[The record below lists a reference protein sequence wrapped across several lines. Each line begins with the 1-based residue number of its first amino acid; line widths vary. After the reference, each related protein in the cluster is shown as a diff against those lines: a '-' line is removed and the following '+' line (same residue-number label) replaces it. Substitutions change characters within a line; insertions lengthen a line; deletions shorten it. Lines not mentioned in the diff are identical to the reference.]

1 MTSQQEERLSMY
13 LTFKDFQAP
22 RTSIT
27 DGLPNYLENST
38 IFLNTI
44 PQIQSIWE
52 QQKLSKKGV
61 TDSKNQLKESLIVH
75 TADYARKLGTYAK
88 FTNNAKL
95 AQEVKFSEGKLRQ
108 VADTA
113 VKSYGQ
119 IVYDLAQPL
128 VGSLAQYGITEE
140 TQATL
145 AGAIT
150 AYNDSIGKPGA
161 ERIEGSQLTKQLAS
175 LFKTADTALENM
187 DAAVEIVRLTEV
199 DFYNGYKSARR
210 VIETGAGSLSVKGL
224 VTDAQTGSP
233 LKGVTVSF
241 ALDGGTAKAGATT
254 TSEPALVKKTA
265 EKGGFN
271 IKGLATGTYQVTL
284 KKAGYADQVVTVNV
298 NDGEM
303 TELKISLEK
312 NIN

>member
-1 MTSQQEERLSMY
+1 MTSTQEDRLSMY
-13 LTFKDFQAP
+13 LTFKDYQAP
-22 RTSIT
+22 HTSIT
-27 DGLPNYLENST
+27 DGLPNYSENST

-61 TDSKNQLKESLIVH
+61 TDSKNQLKETLIVL
-75 TADYARKLGTYAK
+75 TADYARKLGAYAK

-95 AQEVKFSEGKLRQ
+95 AQQVKFSEGKLRQ

-113 VKSYGQ
+113 VKNYGQ

-128 VGSLAQYGITEE
+128 VGSLAQYGITDE

-145 AGAIT
+145 ADAIT

-161 ERIEGSQLTKQLAS
+161 ERSEGTQITKQLAT

-199 DFYNGYKSARR
+199 NFYNGYKSARK
-210 VIETGAGSLSVKGL
+210 VIETGGGSLSVKGL

-241 ALDGGTAKAGATT
+241 ALDGGMAKAATT
-254 TSEPALVKKTA
+254 TTEPELVKKTA

-271 IKGLATGTYQVTL
+271 VKSLTSGTYQVTL
-284 KKAGYADQVVTVNV
+284 KKVGYADQVATISV

-303 TELKISLEK
+303 TELKISLVK
-312 NIN
+312 A

>member
-1 MTSQQEERLSMY
+1 MTSQQEDRLSMY
-13 LTFKDFQAP
+13 LTFKDYQALHVN
-22 RTSIT
+22 IT
-27 DGLPNYLENST
+27 ETLPNYSENST
-38 IFLNTI
+38 LFLNTI

-61 TDSKNQLKESLIVH
+61 TDSKNQLKETLIVT
-75 TADYARKLGTYAK
+75 TADYARKLGAYAK

-95 AQEVKFSEGKLRQ
+95 AQQVKFSEGKLRQ

-128 VGSLAQYGITEE
+128 VGSLAPYGISDE

-145 AGAIT
+145 ADAIA

-161 ERIEGSQLTKQLAS
+161 ERSEGTQITKQLAT
-175 LFKTADTALENM
+175 LFKAADTALENM

-199 DFYNGYKSARR
+199 NFYNGYKSARK

-224 VTDAQTGSP
+224 VTDAQTGLP
-233 LKGVTVSF
+233 LKGVAVSF
-241 ALDGGTAKAGATT
+241 ALDGGMAKAASTT
-254 TSEPALVKKTA
+254 TEPELVKKTA

-271 IKGLATGTYQVTL
+271 IKGLAQGIYQVIITKPGYKEQTL
-284 KKAGYADQVVTVNV
+284 TLNIS
-298 NDGEM
+298 DGEM
-303 TELKISLEK
+303 SVLDVKLDK
-312 NIN
+312 A

>member
-1 MTSQQEERLSMY
+1 MTSQQEDRLSMY
-13 LTFKDFQAP
+13 LTFKDYQAP
-22 RTSIT
+22 HTSIT
-27 DGLPNYLENST
+27 DGLPNYSENST

-61 TDSKNQLKESLIVH
+61 TDSKNQLKETLIVL
-75 TADYARKLGTYAK
+75 TADYARKLGAYAK

-95 AQEVKFSEGKLRQ
+95 AQQVKFSEGKLRQ

-113 VKSYGQ
+113 VKNYGQ

-128 VGSLAQYGITEE
+128 VGSLAQYGITDE

-145 AGAIT
+145 ADAIT

-161 ERIEGSQLTKQLAS
+161 ERSEGTQITKQLAT

-199 DFYNGYKSARR
+199 NFYNGYKSARK
-210 VIETGAGSLSVKGL
+210 VIETGGGSLSVKGL

-241 ALDGGTAKAGATT
+241 ALDGGMAKAATT
-254 TSEPALVKKTA
+254 TTEPELVKKTA

-271 IKGLATGTYQVTL
+271 VKSLTSGTYQVTL
-284 KKAGYADQVVTVNV
+284 KKVGYADQVATISV

-303 TELKISLEK
+303 TELKISLVK
-312 NIN
+312 A

>member
-1 MTSQQEERLSMY
+1 MTSTQEDRLSMY
-13 LTFKDFQAP
+13 LTFKDYQAP
-22 RTSIT
+22 HTSIT
-27 DGLPNYLENST
+27 DGLPNYSENST

-61 TDSKNQLKESLIVH
+61 TDSKNQLKETLIVL
-75 TADYARKLGTYAK
+75 TADYARKLGAYAK

-95 AQEVKFSEGKLRQ
+95 AQQVKFSEGKLRQ

-113 VKSYGQ
+113 VKNYGQ

-128 VGSLAQYGITEE
+128 VGSLAQYGITDE

-145 AGAIT
+145 ADAIT

-161 ERIEGSQLTKQLAS
+161 ERSEGTQLTKQLAT

-187 DAAVEIVRLTEV
+187 DAAVEIIRLTQV
-199 DFYNGYKSARR
+199 DFYNGYKSARK

-224 VTDAQTGSP
+224 VTDAQTGLP

-241 ALDGGTAKAGATT
+241 ALDGGIAKAAST
-254 TSEPALVKKTA
+254 TSEPELVKKTA

-271 IKGLATGTYQVTL
+271 IKGLESGMYQVTL
-284 KKAGYADQVVTVNV
+284 KKAGYANQVTTISVS
-298 NDGEM
+298 DGEM

-312 NIN
+312 A

>member
-1 MTSQQEERLSMY
+1 MTGQQEDRLSMY
-13 LTFKDFQAP
+13 LTFKDYQAP
-22 RTSIT
+22 HTTIT

-38 IFLNTI
+38 IFLDTI

-61 TDSKNQLKESLIVH
+61 TDSKNQLKETLLVT
-75 TADYARKLGTYAK
+75 TADYARKLGAYAK

-113 VKSYGQ
+113 VKNYGQ
-119 IVYDLAQPL
+119 IVYDLAQPI
-128 VGSLAQYGITEE
+128 VASLAAYGITDE

-161 ERIEGSQLTKQLAS
+161 ERSEGTQLTKQLAT

-187 DAAVEIVRLTEV
+187 DAAVEIVRLTQV
-199 DFYNGYKSARR
+199 DFYNGYKSARK
-210 VIETGAGSLSVKGL
+210 VIDTGSGSLSVKGL
-224 VTDAQTGSP
+224 VTDAQTGLP

-241 ALDGGTAKAGATT
+241 ALEGGMMKTAAAITT
-254 TSEPALVKKTA
+254 DSELVKKTA
-265 EKGGFN
+265 EKVGFN
-271 IKGLATGTYQVTL
+271 VKKLASGTYQVTL
-284 KKAGYADQVVTVNV
+284 KKVGYADQVITVSV

-303 TELKISLEK
+303 SLIDVK
-312 NIN
+312 LDKQ

>member
-1 MTSQQEERLSMY
+1 MTSQQEDRLSMY
-13 LTFKDFQAP
+13 LTFKDYQAP
-22 RTSIT
+22 HTSIT

-38 IFLNTI
+38 IFLDTI

-61 TDSKNQLKESLIVH
+61 TDSKNQLKETLIVL
-75 TADYARKLGTYAK
+75 TADYARKLGAYAK

-95 AQEVKFSEGKLRQ
+95 AQQVKFSEGKLRQ

-113 VKSYGQ
+113 VKNYGQ

-128 VGSLAQYGITEE
+128 VGSLAQYGITDE

-145 AGAIT
+145 ADAIT

-161 ERIEGSQLTKQLAS
+161 ERSEGTQITKQLAT

-187 DAAVEIVRLTEV
+187 DAAVEIIRLTQV
-199 DFYNGYKSARR
+199 DFYNGYKSARK

-224 VTDAQTGSP
+224 VTDAQTGLP

-241 ALDGGTAKAGATT
+241 ALDGGMAKASSTT
-254 TSEPALVKKTA
+254 TEPELVKKTA

-271 IKGLATGTYQVTL
+271 IKGLESGMYQVTL
-284 KKAGYADQVVTVNV
+284 KKAGYANQVTTISVS
-298 NDGEM
+298 DGEM

-312 NIN
+312 A

>member
-1 MTSQQEERLSMY
+1 M
-13 LTFKDFQAP
+13 
-22 RTSIT
+22 
-27 DGLPNYLENST
+27 
-38 IFLNTI
+38 
-44 PQIQSIWE
+44 
-52 QQKLSKKGV
+52 SKKGV
-61 TDSKNQLKESLIVH
+61 TDSKNQLKEALLVT
-75 TADYARKLGTYAK
+75 TADYARKLGAYAK
-88 FTNNAKL
+88 FTNDAKL

-113 VKSYGQ
+113 VKNYGQ

-128 VGSLAQYGITEE
+128 VGSLAPYGITDE

-161 ERIEGSQLTKQLAS
+161 ERSEGTQLTKQLAT

-187 DAAVEIVRLTEV
+187 DAAVEIVRLTQV
-199 DFYNGYKSARR
+199 DFYNGYKSARK
-210 VIETGAGSLSVKGL
+210 VIDTGSGSLSVKGI
-224 VTDAQTGSP
+224 VADAQTGLP

-241 ALDGGTAKAGATT
+241 ALEGGMMKTAAATT
-254 TSEPALVKKTA
+254 TDPELVKKTA

-271 IKGLATGTYQVTL
+271 VKNLASGTYQVTL
-284 KKAGYADQVVTVNV
+284 KKVGYADQVITVSV

-303 TELKISLEK
+303 SLIDVK
-312 NIN
+312 LDKQ

>member
-1 MTSQQEERLSMY
+1 MTSQQEDRLSMY
-13 LTFKDFQAP
+13 LTFKDYQAP
-22 RTSIT
+22 HTSIT
-27 DGLPNYLENST
+27 DGLPNYSENST
-38 IFLNTI
+38 IFLDTI

-61 TDSKNQLKESLIVH
+61 TDSKNQLKETLIVL
-75 TADYARKLGTYAK
+75 TADYARKLGAYAK

-95 AQEVKFSEGKLRQ
+95 AQQVKFSEGKLRQ

-113 VKSYGQ
+113 VKNYGQ

-128 VGSLAQYGITEE
+128 LGSLAQYGITDE

-145 AGAIT
+145 ADAIT

-161 ERIEGSQLTKQLAS
+161 ERSEGTQLTKQLAT

-187 DAAVEIVRLTEV
+187 DAAVEIIRLTQV
-199 DFYNGYKSARR
+199 DFYNGYKSARK

-224 VTDAQTGSP
+224 VTDAQTGLP

-241 ALDGGTAKAGATT
+241 ALDGGIAKAAST
-254 TSEPALVKKTA
+254 TSEPELVKKTA

-271 IKGLATGTYQVTL
+271 IKGLESGMYQVTL
-284 KKAGYADQVVTVNV
+284 KKAGYANQVTTISVS
-298 NDGEM
+298 DGEM

-312 NIN
+312 A

>member
-1 MTSQQEERLSMY
+1 MTSQQEDRLSMY
-13 LTFKDFQAP
+13 LTFKDYQAP
-22 RTSIT
+22 HTSIT

-38 IFLNTI
+38 IFLDTI

-61 TDSKNQLKESLIVH
+61 TDSKNQLKETLIVL
-75 TADYARKLGTYAK
+75 TADYARKLGAYAK

-95 AQEVKFSEGKLRQ
+95 AQQVKFSEGKLRQ

-113 VKSYGQ
+113 VKNYGQ

-128 VGSLAQYGITEE
+128 VGSLTQYGIIDE
-140 TQATL
+140 TQAAL
-145 AGAIT
+145 ADAIT

-161 ERIEGSQLTKQLAS
+161 ERSEGTQITKQLAT

-199 DFYNGYKSARR
+199 NFYNGYKSARK
-210 VIETGAGSLSVKGL
+210 VIETGGGSLSVKGL

-241 ALDGGTAKAGATT
+241 ALDGGMAKAATT
-254 TSEPALVKKTA
+254 TTEPELVKKTA

-271 IKGLATGTYQVTL
+271 VKSLTSGTYQVTL
-284 KKAGYADQVVTVNV
+284 KKVGYADQVATISV

-312 NIN
+312 A

>member
-1 MTSQQEERLSMY
+1 MTSQQEDRLSMY
-13 LTFKDFQAP
+13 LTFKDYQALHVN
-22 RTSIT
+22 IT
-27 DGLPNYLENST
+27 ETLPNYSENST
-38 IFLNTI
+38 LFLNTI

-61 TDSKNQLKESLIVH
+61 TDSKNQLKETLIVL
-75 TADYARKLGTYAK
+75 TADYARKLGAYAK

-95 AQEVKFSEGKLRQ
+95 AQQVKFSEGKLRQ

-113 VKSYGQ
+113 VKNYGQ

-128 VGSLAQYGITEE
+128 VGSLAQYGITDE

-145 AGAIT
+145 ADAIT

-161 ERIEGSQLTKQLAS
+161 ERSEGTQLTKQLAT

-187 DAAVEIVRLTEV
+187 DAAVEIIRLTQV
-199 DFYNGYKSARR
+199 DFYNGYKSARK

-224 VTDAQTGSP
+224 VTDAQTGLP

-241 ALDGGTAKAGATT
+241 ALDGGIAKAAST
-254 TSEPALVKKTA
+254 TSEPELVKKTA

-271 IKGLATGTYQVTL
+271 IKGLESGMYQVTL
-284 KKAGYADQVVTVNV
+284 KKAGYANQVTTISVS
-298 NDGEM
+298 DGEM

-312 NIN
+312 A

>member
-1 MTSQQEERLSMY
+1 MTSQQEDRLSMY
-13 LTFKDFQAP
+13 LTFKDYQAP
-22 RTSIT
+22 HTSIT

-38 IFLNTI
+38 IFQDTI

-61 TDSKNQLKESLIVH
+61 TDGKNQLKETLIVI

-108 VADTA
+108 VADTE
-113 VKSYGQ
+113 VKNYGQ
-119 IVYDLAQPL
+119 IVY
-128 VGSLAQYGITEE
+128 SLAQSLVSSLAPYGITGD

-161 ERIEGSQLTKQLAS
+161 ERSEGTQITKQLAT

-199 DFYNGYKSARR
+199 NFYNGYKSARK
-210 VIETGAGSLSVKGL
+210 VIETGGGSLSVKGL

-241 ALDGGTAKAGATT
+241 ALDGGMAKAATT
-254 TSEPALVKKTA
+254 TEPELVKKTA

-271 IKGLATGTYQVTL
+271 VKSLTSGTYQVTL
-284 KKAGYADQVVTVNV
+284 KKVGYADQVATISV

-312 NIN
+312 A

>member
-1 MTSQQEERLSMY
+1 MTSQQEDRLSMY
-13 LTFKDFQAP
+13 LTFKDYQAP
-22 RTSIT
+22 HTSIT
-27 DGLPNYLENST
+27 DGLPNYLENSA
-38 IFLNTI
+38 IFLDTI

-61 TDSKNQLKESLIVH
+61 TDSKNQLKESLIVL
-75 TADYARKLGTYAK
+75 TADYARKLGAYAK
-88 FTNNAKL
+88 FTNNSKL
-95 AQEVKFSEGKLRQ
+95 AQQVKFSEGKLRQ

-113 VKSYGQ
+113 VKNYGQ

-128 VGSLAQYGITEE
+128 VGSLTQYGITDE
-140 TQATL
+140 TQAAL
-145 AGAIT
+145 ADAIT

-161 ERIEGSQLTKQLAS
+161 ERSEGTQITKQLAT

-199 DFYNGYKSARR
+199 NFYNGYKSARK

-224 VTDAQTGSP
+224 VTDAQTGLP

-241 ALDGGTAKAGATT
+241 ALDGGMAKTATKTT
-254 TSEPALVKKTA
+254 TEPELVKKTA

-271 IKGLATGTYQVTL
+271 IKGLAAGTYQVTL
-284 KKAGYADQVVTVNV
+284 KKAGYADQVATISVS
-298 NDGEM
+298 DGEM

-312 NIN
+312 S

>member
-1 MTSQQEERLSMY
+1 MTSQQEDRLSMY
-13 LTFKDFQAP
+13 LTFKDYQAP
-22 RTSIT
+22 HTSIT
-27 DGLPNYLENST
+27 DGLPNYSENST

-61 TDSKNQLKESLIVH
+61 TDSKNQLKETLIVL
-75 TADYARKLGTYAK
+75 TADYARKLGAYAK

-95 AQEVKFSEGKLRQ
+95 AQQVKFSEGKLRQ

-113 VKSYGQ
+113 VKNYGQ

-128 VGSLAQYGITEE
+128 VGSLTQYGITDE
-140 TQATL
+140 TQAAL
-145 AGAIT
+145 ADAIT

-161 ERIEGSQLTKQLAS
+161 ERSEGTQLTKQLAT

-187 DAAVEIVRLTEV
+187 DAAVEIIRLTQV
-199 DFYNGYKSARR
+199 DFYNGYKSARK

-224 VTDAQTGSP
+224 VTDAQTGLP

-241 ALDGGTAKAGATT
+241 ALDGGIAKAAST
-254 TSEPALVKKTA
+254 TSEPELVKKTA

-271 IKGLATGTYQVTL
+271 IKGLESGMYQVTL
-284 KKAGYADQVVTVNV
+284 KKAGYANQVTTISVS
-298 NDGEM
+298 DGEM

-312 NIN
+312 A

>member
-1 MTSQQEERLSMY
+1 MTSQQEDRLSMY
-13 LTFKDFQAP
+13 LTFKDYQAP
-22 RTSIT
+22 HTSIT
-27 DGLPNYLENST
+27 DGLPNYSENST

-61 TDSKNQLKESLIVH
+61 TDSKNQLKETLIVL
-75 TADYARKLGTYAK
+75 TADYARKLGAYAK

-95 AQEVKFSEGKLRQ
+95 AQQVKFSEGKLRQ

-113 VKSYGQ
+113 VKNYGQ

-128 VGSLAQYGITEE
+128 VGSLAQYGITDE

-145 AGAIT
+145 ADAIT

-161 ERIEGSQLTKQLAS
+161 ERSEGTQLTKQLAT

-187 DAAVEIVRLTEV
+187 DAAVEIIRLTQV
-199 DFYNGYKSARR
+199 DFYNGYKSARKI
-210 VIETGAGSLSVKGL
+210 IETGAGSLSVKGL
-224 VTDAQTGSP
+224 VTDAQTGLP

-241 ALDGGTAKAGATT
+241 ALDGGIAKAAST
-254 TSEPALVKKTA
+254 TSEPELVKKTA

-271 IKGLATGTYQVTL
+271 IKGLESGMYQVTL
-284 KKAGYADQVVTVNV
+284 KKAGYANQVTTISVS
-298 NDGEM
+298 DGEM

-312 NIN
+312 A

>member
-1 MTSQQEERLSMY
+1 MTSQQEDRLSMY
-13 LTFKDFQAP
+13 LTFKDYQAP
-22 RTSIT
+22 HTSIT

-38 IFLNTI
+38 IFLDTI

-61 TDSKNQLKESLIVH
+61 TDSKNQLKESLIVL
-75 TADYARKLGTYAK
+75 TADYARKLGAFAK

-113 VKSYGQ
+113 VKNYGQ
-119 IVYDLAQPL
+119 IVYNLAQPL
-128 VGSLAQYGITEE
+128 VGSLTQYGITDE

-145 AGAIT
+145 ADAIT

-161 ERIEGSQLTKQLAS
+161 ERSEGTQITKQLAT

-187 DAAVEIVRLTEV
+187 DAAVEIIRLTEV
-199 DFYNGYKSARR
+199 DFYNGYKSARK
-210 VIETGAGSLSVKGL
+210 VIETGAGSLSVKGI
-224 VTDAQTGSP
+224 VTDAQTGLP

-241 ALDGGTAKAGATT
+241 ALDGGMIKAATT
-254 TSEPALVKKTA
+254 TEPELVKKTA

-271 IKGLATGTYQVTL
+271 VKNLASGTYQVTL
-284 KKAGYADQVVTVNV
+284 KKVGYTEQVITISV

-303 TELKISLEK
+303 TELNVSL
-312 NIN
+312 

>member
-1 MTSQQEERLSMY
+1 MTSQQEDRLSMY
-13 LTFKDFQAP
+13 LTFKDYQAP
-22 RTSIT
+22 HTSIT
-27 DGLPNYLENST
+27 DGLPNYSENST

-61 TDSKNQLKESLIVH
+61 TDSKNQLKETLIVL
-75 TADYARKLGTYAK
+75 TADYARKLGAYAK

-95 AQEVKFSEGKLRQ
+95 AQQVKFSEGKLRQ

-113 VKSYGQ
+113 VKNYGQ

-128 VGSLAQYGITEE
+128 LGSLAQYGITDE

-145 AGAIT
+145 ADAIT

-161 ERIEGSQLTKQLAS
+161 ERSEGTQLTKQLAT

-187 DAAVEIVRLTEV
+187 DAAVEIIRLTQV
-199 DFYNGYKSARR
+199 DFYNGYKSARK

-224 VTDAQTGSP
+224 VTDAQTGLP

-241 ALDGGTAKAGATT
+241 ALDGGIAKAAST
-254 TSEPALVKKTA
+254 TSEPELVKKTA

-271 IKGLATGTYQVTL
+271 IKGLESGMYQVTL
-284 KKAGYADQVVTVNV
+284 KKAGYANQVTTISVS
-298 NDGEM
+298 DGEM

-312 NIN
+312 A

>member
-1 MTSQQEERLSMY
+1 MTSQQEDRLSMY
-13 LTFKDFQAP
+13 LTFKDYQAP
-22 RTSIT
+22 HTSIT
-27 DGLPNYLENST
+27 DGLPNYLENSN
-38 IFLNTI
+38 IFLDTI

-61 TDSKNQLKESLIVH
+61 TNSKNQLKETLIVI
-75 TADYARKLGTYAK
+75 TADYARKLGAFAK

-113 VKSYGQ
+113 VKNYGQ
-119 IVYDLAQPL
+119 IVYDLARPL
-128 VGSLAQYGITEE
+128 VGSLTQYGITDE
-140 TQATL
+140 TQAAL
-145 AGAIT
+145 ADAIT

-161 ERIEGSQLTKQLAS
+161 ERSEGTQITKQLAT

-199 DFYNGYKSARR
+199 NFYNGYKSARKI
-210 VIETGAGSLSVKGL
+210 IETGAGSLSVKGL

-241 ALDGGTAKAGATT
+241 ALDGGMAKTAAKAAN
-254 TSEPALVKKTA
+254 EPEIVKKTA

-271 IKGLATGTYQVTL
+271 IKSLAAGTYQVTS
-284 KKAGYADQVVTVNV
+284 KKAGYADQVATISV

-312 NIN
+312 A

>member
-1 MTSQQEERLSMY
+1 MTSQQEDRLSMY
-13 LTFKDFQAP
+13 LTFKDYQALHVN
-22 RTSIT
+22 IT
-27 DGLPNYLENST
+27 ETLPNYSENST
-38 IFLNTI
+38 LFLNTI

-61 TDSKNQLKESLIVH
+61 TDGKNQLKETLIVI

-95 AQEVKFSEGKLRQ
+95 AQQVKFSEGKLRQ

-128 VGSLAQYGITEE
+128 VASLAAYGITDE
-140 TQATL
+140 TQAIL
-145 AGAIT
+145 ADAIM

-161 ERIEGSQLTKQLAS
+161 ERSEGTQITKQLAT
-175 LFKTADTALENM
+175 LFKTADGALENM
-187 DAAVEIVRLTEV
+187 DAAVEIVRLTQV
-199 DFYNGYKSARR
+199 DFYNGYKSARK
-210 VIETGAGSLSVKGL
+210 VIETGAGSLSVKGI
-224 VTDAQTGSP
+224 VTDAQTGLP

-241 ALDGGTAKAGATT
+241 ALDGGMMKAATT
-254 TSEPALVKKTA
+254 TTEPELVKKTA

-271 IKGLATGTYQVTL
+271 VKNLASGTYQVTL
-284 KKAGYADQVVTVNV
+284 KKVGYTEQVVTISV

-303 TELKISLEK
+303 TELNVSL
-312 NIN
+312 

>member
-1 MTSQQEERLSMY
+1 MTSQQEDRLSMY
-13 LTFKDFQAP
+13 LTFKDYQALHVN
-22 RTSIT
+22 IT
-27 DGLPNYLENST
+27 ETLPNYSENST
-38 IFLNTI
+38 LFLNTI

-61 TDSKNQLKESLIVH
+61 TDSKNQLKETLIVM
-75 TADYARKLGTYAK
+75 TADYARKLGAYAK

-128 VGSLAQYGITEE
+128 VASLAAYGITDE
-140 TQATL
+140 TQAIL
-145 AGAIT
+145 AGAIM

-161 ERIEGSQLTKQLAS
+161 ERSEGTQITKQLAA

-187 DAAVEIVRLTEV
+187 DAAVEIVRLSEV
-199 DFYNGYKSARR
+199 SFYNGYKSARK
-210 VIETGAGSLSVKGL
+210 VIETGAGSLTVKGM
-224 VTDAQTGSP
+224 VTDAQTGLP

-241 ALDGGTAKAGATT
+241 ALDGGMAKAAMATT
-254 TSEPALVKKTA
+254 EPEIVKKTA

-271 IKGLATGTYQVTL
+271 IKSLAAGTYQVTS
-284 KKAGYADQVVTVNV
+284 KKAGYADQVATISV

-312 NIN
+312 A

>member
-1 MTSQQEERLSMY
+1 MTSTQEDRLSMY
-13 LTFKDFQAP
+13 LTFKDYQAP
-22 RTSIT
+22 HTSIT

-38 IFLNTI
+38 LFLNTI

-61 TDSKNQLKESLIVH
+61 TDGKNQLKETLIVL
-75 TADYARKLGTYAK
+75 TADNARKLGAYAK

-113 VKSYGQ
+113 VKNYGQ

-128 VGSLAQYGITEE
+128 VGSLAPYGITDE

-161 ERIEGSQLTKQLAS
+161 ERSEGTQITKQLAA

-187 DAAVEIVRLTEV
+187 DAAVEIIRLTQV
-199 DFYNGYKSARR
+199 DFYNGYKSARK
-210 VIETGAGSLSVKGL
+210 VIETGSGSLSVKGL

-241 ALDGGTAKAGATT
+241 ALDGGMMKAATTT
-254 TSEPALVKKTA
+254 TSEPELVKKTA

-284 KKAGYADQVVTVNV
+284 KKAGYADQVATISV
-298 NDGEM
+298 NDGEL

-312 NIN
+312 A

>member
-1 MTSQQEERLSMY
+1 MTSQQEDRLSMY
-13 LTFKDFQAP
+13 LTFKDYQAP
-22 RTSIT
+22 HTSIT
-27 DGLPNYLENST
+27 DGLPNYSENST
-38 IFLNTI
+38 IFLDTI

-61 TDSKNQLKESLIVH
+61 TDSKNQLKETLIVL
-75 TADYARKLGTYAK
+75 TADYARKLGAYAK

-95 AQEVKFSEGKLRQ
+95 AQQVKFSEGKLRQ

-113 VKSYGQ
+113 VKNYGQ

-128 VGSLAQYGITEE
+128 VGSLAQYGITDE

-145 AGAIT
+145 ADAIT

-161 ERIEGSQLTKQLAS
+161 ERSEGTQLTKQLAT

-187 DAAVEIVRLTEV
+187 DAAVEIIRLTQV
-199 DFYNGYKSARR
+199 DFYNGYKSARK

-224 VTDAQTGSP
+224 VTDAQTGLP

-241 ALDGGTAKAGATT
+241 ALDGGIAKAAST
-254 TSEPALVKKTA
+254 TSEPELVKKTA

-271 IKGLATGTYQVTL
+271 IKGLESGMYQVTL
-284 KKAGYADQVVTVNV
+284 KKAGYANQVTTISVS
-298 NDGEM
+298 DGEM

-312 NIN
+312 A

>member
-1 MTSQQEERLSMY
+1 MTSQQEDRLSMY
-13 LTFKDFQAP
+13 LTFKDYQAP
-22 RTSIT
+22 HTSIT
-27 DGLPNYLENST
+27 DGLPNYSENST

-61 TDSKNQLKESLIVH
+61 TDSKNQLKETLIVL
-75 TADYARKLGTYAK
+75 TADYARKLGAYAK

-95 AQEVKFSEGKLRQ
+95 AQQVKFSEGKLRQ

-113 VKSYGQ
+113 VKNYGQ

-128 VGSLAQYGITEE
+128 VGSLAQYGITDE

-145 AGAIT
+145 ADAIT

-161 ERIEGSQLTKQLAS
+161 ERSEGTQLTKQLAT

-187 DAAVEIVRLTEV
+187 DAAVEIIRLTQV
-199 DFYNGYKSARR
+199 DFYNGYKSARK

-224 VTDAQTGSP
+224 VTDAQTGLP

-241 ALDGGTAKAGATT
+241 ALDGGMAKAAST
-254 TSEPALVKKTA
+254 TSEPELVKKTA

-271 IKGLATGTYQVTL
+271 IKGLESGMYQVTL
-284 KKAGYADQVVTVNV
+284 KKAGYANQVTTISVS
-298 NDGEM
+298 DGEM

-312 NIN
+312 A

>member
-1 MTSQQEERLSMY
+1 MTSQQEDRLSMY
-13 LTFKDFQAP
+13 LTFKDYQAP
-22 RTSIT
+22 HSSIT
-27 DGLPNYLENST
+27 DGLPNYLENSN
-38 IFLNTI
+38 IFLDTI

-61 TDSKNQLKESLIVH
+61 TDGKNQLKETLIVL
-75 TADYARKLGTYAK
+75 TADYARKLGAYAK

-113 VKSYGQ
+113 VKNYGQ
-119 IVYDLAQPL
+119 IVYNLSQPL
-128 VGSLAQYGITEE
+128 IGSLPQYGINEE

-145 AGAIT
+145 ADAIT

-161 ERIEGSQLTKQLAS
+161 ERSEGTQITKQLAA

-187 DAAVEIVRLTEV
+187 DAAVEIVRLTQV
-199 DFYNGYKSARR
+199 DFYNGYKSARK
-210 VIETGAGSLSVKGL
+210 VIETGSGSLSVKGL

-241 ALDGGTAKAGATT
+241 ALDGGMAKAATT
-254 TSEPALVKKTA
+254 TTEPEIVKKTA

-271 IKGLATGTYQVTL
+271 IKGLATGTYQVTS
-284 KKAGYADQVVTVNV
+284 KKAGYADQVITISVS
-298 NDGEM
+298 DGEM
-303 TELKISLEK
+303 TVVDVKMEKI
-312 NIN
+312 

>member
-1 MTSQQEERLSMY
+1 MTSQQEDRLSMY
-13 LTFKDFQAP
+13 LTFKDYQAP
-22 RTSIT
+22 HTSIT
-27 DGLPNYLENST
+27 DGLPNYLENSN
-38 IFLNTI
+38 IFLDTI

-61 TDSKNQLKESLIVH
+61 TNSKNQLKETLIVT
-75 TADYARKLGTYAK
+75 TADYARKLGAYAK

-113 VKSYGQ
+113 VKGYGQ
-119 IVYDLAQPL
+119 IVYDLAQPI
-128 VGSLAQYGITEE
+128 VSSLAAYGITDE

-145 AGAIT
+145 ANAIM

-161 ERIEGSQLTKQLAS
+161 ERSEGTQLTKQLAT
-175 LFKTADTALENM
+175 LFKTADGALENM
-187 DAAVEIVRLTEV
+187 DAAVEIVRLTQV
-199 DFYNGYKSARR
+199 DFYNGYKSARK
-210 VIETGAGSLSVKGL
+210 VIETGAGSLTVKGI
-224 VTDAQTGSP
+224 VTDAQTGLP

-241 ALDGGTAKAGATT
+241 ALDGGMMKAAAATT
-254 TSEPALVKKTA
+254 EPELVKKTA

-271 IKGLATGTYQVTL
+271 VKGLASGTYQVTL
-284 KKAGYADQVVTVNV
+284 KKVGYADQVVTISV

-303 TELKISLEK
+303 TELNVRL
-312 NIN
+312 

>member
-1 MTSQQEERLSMY
+1 MTSQQEDRLSMY
-13 LTFKDFQAP
+13 LTFKDYQALHVN
-22 RTSIT
+22 IT
-27 DGLPNYLENST
+27 ETLPNYSENST
-38 IFLNTI
+38 LFLNTI

-61 TDSKNQLKESLIVH
+61 TDSKNQLKETLIVT
-75 TADYARKLGTYAK
+75 TADYARKLGAYAK

-113 VKSYGQ
+113 VKNYGQ
-119 IVYDLAQPL
+119 IVHDLAQPL
-128 VGSLAQYGITEE
+128 IRSLTPYGITGE

-161 ERIEGSQLTKQLAS
+161 ERSEGTQITKQLAT

-187 DAAVEIVRLTEV
+187 DVAVEIIRLTQV
-199 DFYNGYKSARR
+199 DFYNGYKSARK
-210 VIETGAGSLSVKGL
+210 VIETGSGSLSIKGI
-224 VTDAQTGSP
+224 VTDAKTGLP

-241 ALDGGTAKAGATT
+241 ALDGGMMKAAAATT
-254 TSEPALVKKTA
+254 TEPELVKKTA

-271 IKGLATGTYQVTL
+271 VKGLASGTYQVTL
-284 KKAGYADQVVTVNV
+284 RKVGYADQVVTISV

-303 TELKISLEK
+303 TELNVSL
-312 NIN
+312 

>member
-1 MTSQQEERLSMY
+1 M
-13 LTFKDFQAP
+13 
-22 RTSIT
+22 
-27 DGLPNYLENST
+27 ENST
-38 IFLNTI
+38 LFLNTI

-61 TDSKNQLKESLIVH
+61 TDGKNQLKETLIVL
-75 TADYARKLGTYAK
+75 TADNARKLGAYAK

-113 VKSYGQ
+113 VKNYGQ

-128 VGSLAQYGITEE
+128 VGSLAPYGITDE
-140 TQATL
+140 TQAAL

-161 ERIEGSQLTKQLAS
+161 ERSEGTQITKQLAT

-199 DFYNGYKSARR
+199 NFYNGYKSARK
-210 VIETGAGSLSVKGL
+210 VIETGGGSLSVKGL

-241 ALDGGTAKAGATT
+241 ALDGGMAKAATT
-254 TSEPALVKKTA
+254 TTEPELVKKTA

-271 IKGLATGTYQVTL
+271 VKSLTSGTYQVTL
-284 KKAGYADQVVTVNV
+284 KKVGYADQVATISV

-303 TELKISLEK
+303 TELKISLVK
-312 NIN
+312 A

>member
-1 MTSQQEERLSMY
+1 MTSQQEDRLSMY
-13 LTFKDFQAP
+13 LTFKDYQAP
-22 RTSIT
+22 HTSIT
-27 DGLPNYLENST
+27 DGLPNYSENST
-38 IFLNTI
+38 LFLNTI

-61 TDSKNQLKESLIVH
+61 TDGKNQLKETLIVI

-95 AQEVKFSEGKLRQ
+95 AQQVKFSEGKLRQ

-113 VKSYGQ
+113 VKNYGQ

-128 VGSLAQYGITEE
+128 VGSLTQYGITDE
-140 TQATL
+140 TQAAL
-145 AGAIT
+145 ADAIT

-161 ERIEGSQLTKQLAS
+161 ERSEGTQITKQLAT

-199 DFYNGYKSARR
+199 NFYNGYKSARK
-210 VIETGAGSLSVKGL
+210 VIETGGGSLSVKGL

-241 ALDGGTAKAGATT
+241 ALDGGMAKAATT
-254 TSEPALVKKTA
+254 TTEPELVKKTA

-271 IKGLATGTYQVTL
+271 VKSLTSGTYQVTL
-284 KKAGYADQVVTVNV
+284 KKVGYADQVATISV

-303 TELKISLEK
+303 TELKISLVK
-312 NIN
+312 A

>member
-1 MTSQQEERLSMY
+1 MTSQQEDRLSMY
-13 LTFKDFQAP
+13 LTFKDYQAP
-22 RTSIT
+22 HTSIT
-27 DGLPNYLENST
+27 DGLPNYSENST

-61 TDSKNQLKESLIVH
+61 TDSKNQLKETLIVL
-75 TADYARKLGTYAK
+75 TADYARKLGAYAK

-95 AQEVKFSEGKLRQ
+95 AQQVKFSEGKLRQ

-113 VKSYGQ
+113 VKNYGQ

-128 VGSLAQYGITEE
+128 VGSLAQYGITDE

-145 AGAIT
+145 ADAIT

-161 ERIEGSQLTKQLAS
+161 ERSEGTQLTKQLAT

-187 DAAVEIVRLTEV
+187 DAAVEIIRLTQV
-199 DFYNGYKSARR
+199 DFYNGYKSARK
-210 VIETGAGSLSVKGL
+210 VIEPGAGSLSVKGL
-224 VTDAQTGSP
+224 VTDAQTGLP

-241 ALDGGTAKAGATT
+241 ALDGGIAKAAST
-254 TSEPALVKKTA
+254 TSEPELVKKTA

-271 IKGLATGTYQVTL
+271 IKGLESGMYQVTL
-284 KKAGYADQVVTVNV
+284 KKAGYANQVTTISVS
-298 NDGEM
+298 DGEM

-312 NIN
+312 A

>member
-1 MTSQQEERLSMY
+1 MTSQQEDRLSMY
-13 LTFKDFQAP
+13 LTFKDYQAP
-22 RTSIT
+22 HTSIT

-38 IFLNTI
+38 IFLDTI

-61 TDSKNQLKESLIVH
+61 TDSKNQLKETLIVL
-75 TADYARKLGTYAK
+75 TADYARKLGAYAK

-95 AQEVKFSEGKLRQ
+95 AQQVKFSEGKLRQ

-113 VKSYGQ
+113 VKNYGQ

-128 VGSLAQYGITEE
+128 VGSLTQYGITDE
-140 TQATL
+140 TQAAL
-145 AGAIT
+145 ADAIT

-161 ERIEGSQLTKQLAS
+161 ERSEGTQITKQLAT

-199 DFYNGYKSARR
+199 NFYNGYKSARK
-210 VIETGAGSLSVKGL
+210 VIETGGGSLSVKGL

-241 ALDGGTAKAGATT
+241 ALDGGMAKAATT
-254 TSEPALVKKTA
+254 TTEPELVKKTA

-271 IKGLATGTYQVTL
+271 VKSLTSGTYQVTL
-284 KKAGYADQVVTVNV
+284 KKVGYADQVATISV

-303 TELKISLEK
+303 TELKISLVK
-312 NIN
+312 A